1 MKSAEI
7 SNGCLVPDEILSE
20 VSFHQLFTSFEQ
32 TSYISQVLNVSNFQL
47 TMKSILWWARDETRD
62 LTWLMRGKS
71 PTRTWKKDEEE
82 SSFSEEE
89 SGGEFDPNDSDDDV
103 KKKGFMAKKPPTKRK
118 APVGRGWV
126 GALKKPMPSSAKM
139 SEYKKIRQGNI
150 TERESI
156 LQELIA
162 DFDNF
167 KKDSGIGAAKK
178 APPEKRKRVEYDSD
192 DEGGFHGNKARVEGF
207 RKSVRLSEEQ
217 PRDVGG
223 EAWDLQQLQGK

>member
-1 MKSAEI
+1 M
-7 SNGCLVPDEILSE
+7 
-20 VSFHQLFTSFEQ
+20 
-32 TSYISQVLNVSNFQL
+32 LNVSNFQL

-89 SGGEFDPNDSDDDV
+89 SGGEFDPNDSDEDV

-126 GALKKPMPSSAKM
+126 EALKKPMPSSAKM

-178 APPEKRKRVEYDSD
+178 APPEKRKGVEYDSD
-192 DEGGFHGNKARVEGF
+192 DEGGFHGNKARMEGF
-207 RKSVRLSEEQ
+207 GKSARLSEEQ